1 MIRSIVVAA
10 LGAAACIG
18 AAPAAAQI
26 RVPRAVNRAISGPS
40 PEIQRLLARIDSTRA
55 RFDRATALLV
65 SSSLVME
72 GVVATAD
79 RKAEIRRELASANE
93 REQRGGENRVELN
106 AEDHATRLEAATQQ
120 RQFEQQRLSQEQSAN
135 VSAAAFN
142 SAIAALLDA
151 MAANDARQLIGEAQS
166 AASAMGN
173 EPANAVY
180 AGRLSNAATQ
190 QLPAIVNAVPTQTR
204 LVTAIRAAARQ
215 AGAANQ
221 AVQVTEATAATDPPR
236 RIDPNAI

>member
-1 MIRSIVVAA
+1 MTRSIVPAA
-10 LGAAACIG
+10 LLAVACLG

-65 SSSLVME
+65 TSSLVME
-72 GVVATAD
+72 GVVSTAD

-120 RQFEQQRLSQEQSAN
+120 RQFEHQQLSQEQSAN
-135 VSAAAFN
+135 VNAATFN
-142 SAIAALLDA
+142 SALAALLDA
-151 MAANDARQLIGEAQS
+151 MALNDARQLIGEAQS
-166 AASAMGN
+166 AASAMGS

-180 AGRLSNAATQ
+180 AQRLTNAATQ
-190 QLPAIVNAVPTQTR
+190 QLPAIVNAVPTQLR
-204 LVTAIRAAARQ
+204 LAAAIKAAAQQ
-215 AGAANQ
+215 ARASNQ
-221 AVQVTEATAATDPPR
+221 AVQVSEATAVTDPPR